1 MPPAVLTVTF
11 SLMVSVS
18 VTVLPALKSP
28 LEGDS
33 TTDDTVGAV
42 VSICWAALG
51 NAGQRQVGGIAGV
64 VLDGTTVEIDP
75 RHHEVGGVLHR
86 PARCS

>member
-11 SLMVSVS
+11 SLMLSVS

-42 VSICWAALG
+42 VSICGLPWGMPVSDKLAALP
-51 NAGQRQVGGIAGV
+51 APSWMVPPFRLTPVTIRSGV
-64 VLDGTTVEIDP
+64 F
-75 RHHEVGGVLHR
+75 
-86 PARCS
+86 